1 MPYDDAKYGVINR
14 MWIGRTP
21 KLGGTSS
28 AAVALIASGTTKTVM
43 TQFLPRG
50 PINIEKFGIQVVATL
65 SSADNSTGCVKR
77 QRQPVEL
84 WKGTTSTPRTTLMG
98 SVHAILGDT
107 GRTALWGVASVEGA
121 ALASQEVEAG
131 KVLNIFLATPNSDN
145 GTAMTVIGTIAGGG
159 TLAYFIDFRPKFD
172 QSKWEAT

>member
-1 MPYDDAKYGVINR
+1 
-14 MWIGRTP
+14 
-21 KLGGTSS
+21 
-28 AAVALIASGTTKTVM
+28 
-43 TQFLPRG
+43 
-50 PINIEKFGIQVVATL
+50 
-65 SSADNSTGCVKR
+65 
-77 QRQPVEL
+77 
-84 WKGTTSTPRTTLMG
+84 MG